1 MIRLLLSLTACFF
14 AAASFAADLPL
25 TGWAQLDSRGALRIV
40 NRLDYV
46 ADNFSGKATGKED
59 DQVVVDFMDFAGN
72 SAFHPTLKRE
82 GNSVTFAGPI
92 SLGKEKAAFD
102 LAGKAVVLSPE
113 RISYEISLSSAEP
126 RSLKEAFF
134 SLRYQRSML
143 DRELLFTLQAGE
155 KRYVHKVKVSAAHKG
170 GWIWSSPKGQQ
181 VVGVAIPLMHGMLR
195 ISGMRAP
202 AMVCKYGAL
211 TGNIRFYLGS
221 GALSSLSGKLELSFT
236 AYPETKLDL
245 SRAVNVGFTDETADD
260 RKGGWTDQGAENDL
274 RMLRPGTR
282 RFGNVDFTVIDPAKN
297 GGKSALAF
305 ANPARDWFLREA
317 VIPVGNRRFQYLA
330 LLHAAAWCQGGAVG
344 SIRVDY
350 ADGSHQEFS
359 VEDRRDVGN
368 WWCSGES
375 FANATLVWQERNP
388 SAMTGLYLSRFRLS
402 GKPVKSV
409 TFRTANRSVW
419 LVVAATGI
427 AAESPFPLGSDI
439 ESRFELK
446 AGKQYKSFT
455 FHKDIEPGSA
465 LDFSASLDAPPG
477 KYGRLM
483 IRNGRPAVEMRP
495 DRPVRFFGGNLCEDA
510 NYLEHE
516 QTDLLVDR
524 MAKAGYNAARLH
536 HFDNALIKSGART
549 PEFEP
554 ERLDKLFYLIS
565 RLKARGL
572 YVTIDLY
579 ISRLAGFD
587 TPGKSMFDVK
597 SRLLFSEPMRA
608 NVREYSRKLLTTVN
622 PYTKLA
628 LKDDPVLITV
638 GLINEDP
645 LFTHHEQYKYP
656 NPDPERQALIE
667 PVFKA
672 WCAKNKLDPEKCDDA
687 MWVRFVI
694 DRHIAV
700 FEEFKSFLTGIGL
713 RAPLSDISCSSQ
725 FATAVARNRFDYVDN
740 HFYFDHPTF
749 PENAFQMPF
758 EYQNRSS
765 VHTLFKEALAT
776 GSTRIMGKPFTITE
790 FNFCGP
796 NRYRGENGPVMGGL
810 AGLQEWDGIFRFQFY
825 GYNRK
830 WGIKPLEDG
839 GHLGAFS
846 GDNDPMI
853 RLSEPM
859 IHMLYLRGD
868 VRAAE
873 RSAVLSVTPEVWKIP
888 QAAGFLRWG
897 TREQAAIPACF
908 AEVGLVRRIG
918 MEVVPVNASA
928 RPDVWPVQGV
938 LRSGKIALAAAAPE
952 NFDPAAGTFV
962 SSTGELFTDR
972 DQGSFKVVTPKS
984 EALVVPGKSLAGK
997 RLRVS
1002 GNSTFSTIFAG
1013 ALDNRPL
1020 TESRRILVLHLT
1032 DVRASGQ
1039 RSGMIRD
1046 RLRIYNYG
1054 KFSPYLA
1061 LRGSAEISLDVGSG
1075 NFTVN
1080 ALDINGKVLKQ
1091 IPVKSLAGGIAFAAA
1106 TDCGPEG
1113 RAVFAYEVVR
1123 R

>member
-1 MIRLLLSLTACFF
+1 MTRLFLSLTACFF
-14 AAASFAADLPL
+14 AAASIAADLPL
-25 TGWAQLDSRGALRIV
+25 TGWAQIDSRGALRIV

-46 ADNFSGKATGKED
+46 ADNFSGGKPGKED
-59 DQVVVDFMDFAGN
+59 DQVVVDFMDFAGDA
-72 SAFHPTLKRE
+72 AFRPVLKRD
-82 GNSVTFAGPI
+82 GNTVSIAGPI
-92 SLGKEKAAFD
+92 ALGREKAAFD

-113 RISYEISLSSAEP
+113 RISYELSLTSAEP
-126 RSLKEAFF
+126 RSLKESFF
-134 SLRYQRSML
+134 SLRYRRSML
-143 DRELLFTLQAGE
+143 DRELLFTLRAGQTQ
-155 KRYVHKVKVSAAHKG
+155 YVHKVKVPAEQKG

-195 ISGMRAP
+195 ISGMQTS

-211 TGNIRFYLGS
+211 TGNIRFYLES
-221 GALSSLSGKLELSFT
+221 GTVSSVAGKLELSFT
-236 AYPETKLDL
+236 PYSSAKLDL
-245 SRAVNVGFTDETADD
+245 SRAANVGFADETADD

-282 RFGNVDFTVIDPAKN
+282 RFGNVEFTVIDPAGN

-317 VIPVGNRRFQYLA
+317 EIPVGNLRFRYLA
-330 LLHAAAWCQGGAVG
+330 LLHAAAWCQGGVVG
-344 SIRVDY
+344 TIRVNY
-350 ADGSHQEFS
+350 ADGKHQDFS
-359 VEDRRDVGN
+359 VEDRRDVAN
-368 WWCSGES
+368 WWSSGES

-388 SAMTGLYLSRFRLS
+388 STMIGLYLSRFRLS
-402 GKPVKSV
+402 GEPVKSI
-409 TFRTANRSVW
+409 TFRTGNRSVW
-419 LVVAATGI
+419 LVVAAAGLFG
-427 AAESPFPLGSDI
+427 EQPFPLGSNI

-446 AGKQYKSFT
+446 AGKEYKSFT
-455 FHKDIEPGSA
+455 FQKDIEPGSA
-465 LDFSASLDAPPG
+465 LDFSASLDAPAG
-477 KYGRLM
+477 KYGRLT
-483 IRNGRPAVEMRP
+483 IRNGRFVFAKRP
-495 DRPVRFFGGNLCEDA
+495 DQPVRFFGANLCNDA
-510 NYLEHE
+510 NYLEQE
-516 QTDLLVDR
+516 ETDLLVDR
-524 MAKAGYNAARLH
+524 MARAGYNAARLH
-536 HFDNALIKSGART
+536 HFDNDLIKPGART
-549 PEFEP
+549 PEFDP

-587 TPGKSMFDVK
+587 PLGKSMFDVK

-608 NVREYSRKLLTTVN
+608 NLREYSRKLLTTVN

-645 LFTHHEQYKYP
+645 LFTHHDEYKYP

-667 PVFKA
+667 PVFQA
-672 WCAKNKLDPEKCDDA
+672 WCAKNKLDPKKRDDA
-687 MWVRFVI
+687 MWVRFLI

-700 FEEFKSFLTGIGL
+700 FEEFKNFLTGIGL
-713 RAPLSDISCSSQ
+713 QAPLSDISCTKQ
-725 FATAVARNRFDYVDN
+725 FATAIARNRFDYVDN
-740 HFYFDHPTF
+740 HFYFDHPRF
-749 PENAFQMPF
+749 PVKAFQNPS
-758 EYQNRSS
+758 EYHNRSS
-765 VHTLFKEALAT
+765 VSTLFEEALTT
-776 GSTRIMGKPFTITE
+776 GSSRVMGKPFTITE
-790 FNFCGP
+790 FNFCYP

-825 GYNRK
+825 GYSRK

-839 GHLGAFS
+839 GHLAAFS

-873 RSAVLSVTPEVWKIP
+873 RSAVLSVTPDVWKIP

-897 TREQAAIPACF
+897 TREQAVIPACF

-918 MEVVPVNASA
+918 MEVVPVNAPD
-928 RPDVWPVQGV
+928 RPDVWPVREV
-938 LRSGKIALAAAAPE
+938 LRSGKIALTAVAPE
-952 NFDPAAGTFV
+952 KFDPVAGKFV

-984 EALVVPGKSLAGK
+984 EALVVPGKNLAGK

-1002 GNSTFSTIFAG
+1002 SNSTFSTIFAG

-1020 TESRRILVLHLT
+1020 TESSRILVLHLT
-1032 DVRASGQ
+1032 DVRATGQ

-1054 KFSPYLA
+1054 KFSPYLV
-1061 LRGSAEISLDVGSG
+1061 LRGSAKISLDIGG
-1075 NFTVN
+1075 GTFTVN
-1080 ALDINGKVLKQ
+1080 ALDVNGKTLKQ
-1091 IPVKSLAGGIAFAAA
+1091 IPVENLPGGIAFSAA
-1106 TDCGPEG
+1106 TDCGPED